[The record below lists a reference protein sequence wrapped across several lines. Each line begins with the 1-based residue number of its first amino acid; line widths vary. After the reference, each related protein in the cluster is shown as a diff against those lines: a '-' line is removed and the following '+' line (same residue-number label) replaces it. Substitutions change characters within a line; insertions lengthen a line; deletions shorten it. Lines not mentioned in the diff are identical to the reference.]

1 MYKWSIYTCH
11 KLLIV
16 LKISFIL
23 VIYWDKK
30 PLSCYFTIWT
40 QQLKNEIFSL
50 KASWRYLCIW
60 TLILS
65 NIGLPYNWYSFL
77 TGYWYRNINKARKKL
92 EKQIF
97 IAFRQKTKNL
107 MLMVPC
113 SNWLWTVTTDPV
125 WHFPH
130 QNVIKYIKVSCY
142 SFNLNI
148 MQYFGK
154 YSACTRC
161 TCTEGIEI

>member
-1 MYKWSIYTCH
+1 MDCQITD
-11 KLLIV
+11 IV
-16 LKISFIL
+16 
-23 VIYWDKK
+23 
-30 PLSCYFTIWT
+30 
-40 QQLKNEIFSL
+40 
-50 KASWRYLCIW
+50 
-60 TLILS
+60 
-65 NIGLPYNWYSFL
+65 FL

-92 EKQIF
+92 EKQVF

-107 MLMVPC
+107 MLMIPC

-130 QNVIKYIKVSCY
+130 QNVTKYIKVSCY

-154 YSACTRC
+154 YSPSLDVHAQRVLKYNFILIYDFTI
-161 TCTEGIEI
+161 IETGWFNVFL